1 MSNSSGPFSAPP
13 LVALCSWL
21 VPGSGYFLIGE
32 RLRGTTI
39 GVTIILLFILGI
51 LFAGIRV
58 IDVPGFDDRGFA
70 IYVNPSGQKVLRP
83 EQGRWALVAKPF
95 SEIANKP
102 WFVGQI
108 LTGPICLVASHFSLD
123 VAHPVP
129 PNTILQATPRS
140 HARIAEIGTL
150 YTAVAGMLNLLA
162 IIDSAYRAGREA
174 R

>member
-21 VPGSGYFLIGE
+21 VPGSGYLLIGQKV
-32 RLRGTTI
+32 RGATI
-39 GVTIILLFILGI
+39 GVTIIVLFALGI

-58 IDVPGFDDRGFA
+58 IDVPGFDDRGYA
-70 IYVNPSGQKVLRP
+70 VYVNSGGQKVLRP
-83 EQGRWALVAKPF
+83 DQGRWALMARPF
-95 SEIANKP
+95 PEIANKP

-108 LTGPICLVASHFSLD
+108 LTGPICLIAAHWSLD
-123 VAHPVP
+123 VSHPISP
-129 PNTILQATPRS
+129 GSMIQPTPRS

-162 IIDSAYRAGREA
+162 IIDSAHRAGREA